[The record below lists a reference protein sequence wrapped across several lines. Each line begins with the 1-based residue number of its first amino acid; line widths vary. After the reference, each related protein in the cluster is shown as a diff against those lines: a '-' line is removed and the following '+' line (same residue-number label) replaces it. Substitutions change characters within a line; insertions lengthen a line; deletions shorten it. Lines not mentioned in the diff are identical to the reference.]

1 MYVFFALSVHD
12 GSDEVFVV
20 DVALAVLVAHQQLL
34 GLLVAELLPER
45 GEQVPQLR
53 RGDEPV
59 TVLVKVTETLDEV
72 IAGVS
77 RSARA
82 DGLNKLDSVIRKPM
96 SILSMYVICRLRY
109 KPA

>member
-1 MYVFFALSVHD
+1 M
-12 GSDEVFVV
+12 
-20 DVALAVLVAHQQLL
+20 AHQQLL

-77 RSARA
+77 RPART

-96 SILSMYVICRLRY
+96 SLLSIYVCDMYVKI
-109 KPA
+109 